1 MATSQPTLLHS
12 NNASDIA
19 SSCQTFNITPEQFAT
34 LKSRSAS
41 AKSTAYCPYSNFRV
55 GATILTR
62 MKISVHTASPCGMC
76 RQFIREFCD
85 LDTPIFMFDKN
96 GDFIVLRL
104 EQLLPLSFGPE
115 ALPREKILGDSSI
128 FPR

>member
-62 MKISVHTASPCGMC
+62 MKVYSSMAQMSRMLHIPSAHV
-76 RQFIREFCD
+76 RKE
-85 LDTPIFMFDKN
+85 
-96 GDFIVLRL
+96 
-104 EQLLPLSFGPE
+104 LLSERP
-115 ALPREKILGDSSI
+115 
-128 FPR
+128 